1 MSARS
6 IPWLKYAAP
15 PNFYGLAD
23 RLTPWLWAGAGL
35 LFLVGLYVGFF
46 VAPVDYQQGN
56 SYRIMFIHVPT
67 AWMGMF
73 LYLLMAL
80 YGMIFLVWRIRM
92 ADAMARAI
100 APTGALMTFLALWT
114 GALWGAP
121 TWGAY
126 WVWDARL
133 TSTLILLF
141 LFLGYMA
148 LHAAADDRDKG
159 GRAASLLAIIGAV
172 NVPIIY
178 FSVNW
183 WYTLHQGASVIR
195 RDGPS
200 MAPEMLAA
208 LLIMTAAFWLYC
220 AAIVLRRAQLEAL
233 EREPGA
239 EWAQAAAAGA
249 LTREQRERAAAT
261 ATIGDVGD
269 HDEGDTLTGNTAT
282 KQEGRN

>member
-1 MSARS
+1 MRARS

-15 PNFYGLAD
+15 PNFYALTERLA
-23 RLTPWLWAGAGL
+23 PWLWGAAAIL
-35 LFLVGLYVGFF
+35 TIIGLYVGFF

-67 AWMGMF
+67 AWMGML
-73 LYLLMAL
+73 LYMLMAL
-80 YGMIFLVWRIRM
+80 YGAIFLIWRIRM
-92 ADAMARAI
+92 ADVMARAI

-114 GALWGAP
+114 GSLWGAP
-121 TWGAY
+121 TWGTF

-133 TSTLILLF
+133 TSTLILFF
-141 LFLGYMA
+141 LFLGYIA

-159 GRAASLLAIIGAV
+159 GRAASLLAIVGAV

-183 WYTLHQGASVIR
+183 WYTLHQGSSVIR

-200 MAPEMLAA
+200 MAPEMLSAMLLMIAA
-208 LLIMTAAFWLYC
+208 AWIYS
-220 AAIVLRRAQLEAL
+220 AAIVLRRAQAEAL

-239 EWAQAAAAGA
+239 EWSRSAAAGT
-249 LTREQRERAAAT
+249 LTREQRERAAAQT
-261 ATIGDVGD
+261 EIGDMAEQDSSVTAQ
-269 HDEGDTLTGNTAT
+269 HEGHS
-282 KQEGRN
+282 